1 MSQPLPRP
9 ADITDPL
16 EKMSRLLA
24 AAGGGQGRQHEVRG
38 VGHGG
43 QERVRAEVSAGGRLE
58 ALSIDPLLARIGVEA
73 IAEYVIEAVHAAQA
87 DAERQVTE
95 AFAVVGGV
103 DTQSLSRQLGDV
115 AVEATRGFDRML
127 ADLDGVL
134 RRLDRR

>member
-1 MSQPLPRP
+1 MGEPRP
-9 ADITDPL
+9 ADVTDPL

-24 AAGGGQGRQHEVRG
+24 AAGDGQGPGHEVRG

-58 ALSIDPLLARIGVEA
+58 ALSIDPTLARVGVES
-73 IAEYVIEAVHAAQA
+73 IAEYVIDAVRAAQE
-87 DAERQVTE
+87 DAQRQVAE
-95 AFAVVGGV
+95 AMAAAGGV
-103 DTQSLSRQLGDV
+103 DTRALSRQLGDV

-134 RRLDRR
+134 RRLDRG